1 MQSLSVDLQKIAKEG
16 HQFRNWANTFGCSP
30 ELYFEPCTEREIV
43 EIIQLATK
51 NKKGIKVVGSGHSPS
66 DLALTNDYMISIHKL
81 NRLLAVD
88 KDKGIITVEA
98 GMDLHTLHQVLKNN
112 GLALSNLGSI
122 SDQSVAGVM
131 ATASHGTG
139 TGYGSLSTMLIQF
152 GLSYQIVDLTLV
164 NGKGERLFCSST
176 SNSDVFEAARCSLGA
191 LGVITRMSLKVEPEF
206 RLEAKQVPAKFEDV
220 LQNWDT
226 VTNSAEHVRVW
237 WYPHTE
243 DCVVWRANRTDKPV
257 SNDPPSWLKYTFVGF
272 HVYQFA
278 LNIARYRQSMIP
290 SLTKFFYNN
299 VHSTPIE
306 VVDESYKVFNFD
318 CLFPQYVNEWA
329 IPLEKAPEALRRLD
343 NFINTSEL
351 KVHFPVEI
359 RFVDGDDVWMS
370 PSYGRK
376 TCYIGV
382 IMYRPYGKPVPY
394 KKYWRIYE
402 DIMRS
407 LGGRPHWAKA
417 HGQTV
422 DDLEESYPKF
432 RDYLQVRDKMDPN
445 RLFVNKYIE
454 RHIVGKQPMAK
465 L

>member
-16 HQFRNWANTFGCSP
+16 HHFRNWANTFGCSP
-30 ELYFEPCTEREIV
+30 ELYFEPSTEREIV

-88 KDKGIITVEA
+88 NDKGIITVEA

-139 TGYGSLSTMLIQF
+139 TGYGSLSTM
-152 GLSYQIVDLTLV
+152 IVDLTLV
-164 NGKGERLFCSST
+164 NGKGERLFCSTT

-237 WYPHTE
+237 WFPHTQ

-257 SNDPPSWLKYTFVGF
+257 SNNPPSWLKYTFVGF

-299 VHSTPIE
+299 VHSSPTE

-359 RFVDGDDVWMS
+359 RFVDEDDVWMS
-370 PSYGRK
+370 PSFGRK

-394 KKYWRIYE
+394 KKYWRVYE

-432 RDYLQVRDKMDPN
+432 RDYLQVRNQMDPN
-445 RLFVNKYIE
+445 GLFVNKYIE